1 MSPIDQVDT
10 IRQDLEK
17 IVSPKYVSTSM
28 FERIKSALDP
38 MPYELEKDQ
47 IPYVVTVPG
56 NTEEISAVVKYANAI
71 KIPLF
76 VRGSGTHLGGAS
88 RPHTQGIV
96 INTRRLNKMEI
107 LDEYGFFE
115 CGPGCICANVD
126 ESLKEKGYFLPM
138 APGSRLIASMG
149 GLVANNTSGHVVD
162 ASIGK
167 PGDYVYG
174 LEVVLPT
181 GEIIETGT
189 MGLRRPAGMNL
200 LNFFVGSDGLLG
212 IITKIRMRL
221 LPPVHRAYGVA
232 VFDDLVSLAKGV
244 QRMYR
249 EMRPAPLFMEFM
261 DHRSAKIG
269 YAINGLEPPKGSVI
283 FFVSIGSSKD
293 EASHKAN
300 QILESLTAEK
310 PIEASQIHDLH
321 LWEKMW
327 SSREVLGNNLM
338 QRDGYQFAA
347 AEVVSNLKD
356 LPECMIDVQNF
367 TKGLPHLSQ
376 LELYLYGHIG
386 ALTFHPGILIPR
398 LWDNEKKKAA
408 ISERFQ
414 RETELNLKYRTCGGE
429 WGQLGKRTP
438 FFIKRYGQ
446 ASYDLV
452 RGMKK
457 FLDPNNILNP
467 GIIEGYR

>member
-1 MSPIDQVDT
+1 MSPVDQVDS
-10 IRQDLEK
+10 IAQDLEK

-28 FERIKSALDP
+28 FERIKSAVDP
-38 MPYELEKDQ
+38 MPYELERDQ
-47 IPYVVTVPG
+47 IPYVVTVPADKG
-56 NTEEISAVVKYANAI
+56 EVSEVVKYANAK

-88 RPHTQGIV
+88 RPHTSGIV
-96 INTRRLNKMEI
+96 LSTRRLNKMEI
-107 LDEYGFFE
+107 LDDYGFFE
-115 CGPGCICANVD
+115 CGPGCICAQV
-126 ESLKEKGYFLPM
+126 EEALKERGSFLPM

-174 LEVVLPT
+174 LEVVLPS

-189 MGLRRPAGMNL
+189 MGLRRPAGVNL
-200 LNFFVGSDGLLG
+200 TNFFVGSDGLLG

-221 LPPVHRAYGVA
+221 LPPVYKAYGVA
-232 VFDDLVSLAKGV
+232 IYDDLIALARAV

-261 DHRSAKIG
+261 DHRSAQIG
-269 YAINGLEPPKGSVI
+269 YAINGLEPPKGSVL
-283 FFVSIGSSKD
+283 FFVSIGSSQE
-293 EASHKAN
+293 EAFGKAD
-300 QILESLTAEK
+300 QILESLIAEK
-310 PIEASQIHDLH
+310 PIEASQIKDIH

-338 QRDGYQFAA
+338 QRDGYQFAS

-356 LPECMIDVQNF
+356 LPECMKDMQNF
-367 TKGLPHLSQ
+367 TKGLPVLSQ
-376 LELYLYGHIG
+376 VELYLYGHIG

-398 LWDNEKKKAA
+398 LWDNEKKRAA
-408 ISERFQ
+408 IDERFQ
-414 RETELNLKYRTCGGE
+414 KETELNLKYRTCGGE

-438 FFIKRYGQ
+438 FFIQRYGQ
-446 ASYDLV
+446 ASYDLFK
-452 RGMKK
+452 GMKTL
-457 FLDPNNILNP
+457 LDPNNILNP
-467 GIIEGYR
+467 GILEGYR